1 MVEYI
6 SKDNLHEALTQYIK
20 KSILD
25 SDSTSDLKLLI
36 PALNLV
42 PWELDCKENVDRD
55 KYGDISTSVV

>member
-1 MVEYI
+1 MVESI

-25 SDSTSDLKLLI
+25 TDSTSDLKLLI

-42 PWELDCKENVDRD
+42 PWELDCKKSVDRD